1 MSCCG
6 QSPFESDSSNCSEN
20 EETSSQ
26 GAGCTTVYSHTLRRT
41 LSESGPS
48 PFSHEGFNVED
59 EMMALHS
66 FSSGGHGMA
75 LEDSYAREALMG
87 KEARRARVNFTQ
99 TYIHIIC
106 DIFRDL
112 LAWKDRKHNQHLD
125 TCITSISTTD
135 DVDKTR
141 RFKHHVIFRH
151 QQFQA
156 TQAKTRVP

>member
-1 MSCCG
+1 M
-6 QSPFESDSSNCSEN
+6 
-20 EETSSQ
+20 
-26 GAGCTTVYSHTLRRT
+26 
-41 LSESGPS
+41 
-48 PFSHEGFNVED
+48 
-59 EMMALHS
+59 MKMALHDD
-66 FSSGGHGMA
+66 GVAQLQMMA
-75 LEDSYAREALMG
+75 AMAWRLKITYAREALMG